1 MPPPAAPAPSLGDA
15 TIRVIALAFDL
26 AESEIQNL
34 DTLLQKSLN
43 EDPRV
48 RDAISSALSAFVS
61 KRMASGAGTS
71 NMSGKDAL
79 ELVKALQAGA
89 GSQIADSISR
99 QIKDTPE
106 YKRLENAL
114 GDLQNAAQSSPM
126 GVWVSKNDKLLIV
139 VGLALVLGGSA
150 ALYITKTGSGAFD
163 FAIGQVVNKPLDI
176 VHVGKFILQGQLL
189 AFQPATRTIGAGLG
203 ATEKWQKVAVT
214 VQIGVVAAGANV
226 QKIDGSVVIKTDDV
240 NVSVTGSATPAQKK
254 INLGLSLGFNEGS
267 LANLKVGIGAIITDN
282 NLSGGAINAAL
293 KTQVGEF
300 GGTVQEDGKEF
311 KSLLTFTRRF

>member
-1 MPPPAAPAPSLGDA
+1 
-15 TIRVIALAFDL
+15 
-26 AESEIQNL
+26 
-34 DTLLQKSLN
+34 
-43 EDPRV
+43 
-48 RDAISSALSAFVS
+48 
-61 KRMASGAGTS
+61 
-71 NMSGKDAL
+71 
-79 ELVKALQAGA
+79 
-89 GSQIADSISR
+89 
-99 QIKDTPE
+99 
-106 YKRLENAL
+106 
-114 GDLQNAAQSSPM
+114 
-126 GVWVSKNDKLLIV
+126 
-139 VGLALVLGGSA
+139 
-150 ALYITKTGSGAFD
+150 
-163 FAIGQVVNKPLDI
+163 
-176 VHVGKFILQGQLL
+176 LL

-240 NVSVTGSATPAQKK
+240 NVSVTGSVTPAQKK